1 MLKLVRAALTAA
13 VLAAVAVRLRRRA
26 RPREAAP
33 PPPGTAPAA
42 RRRGGGMLAPWL
54 AILAVVGAVVA
65 VLAIKPG
72 PIGAAERPAA
82 PASPIGWVS
91 PSPGPTPSSTP
102 APTLYAVLEDSCH
115 PRPAAIVVR
124 PLDPAVRGEVT
135 REWRRIERRHRG
147 GAVLG
152 RPGRAHTI
160 AVAEAQ
166 MGIRFPDDLRASLL
180 RHNGFT
186 LNGVR
191 FLTIRE
197 IRDAWR
203 TICHDPA
210 RAGLIPI
217 TGGTSLLP
225 RDGAYLAAV
234 REAS

>member
-13 VLAAVAVRLRRRA
+13 VLAAVAVRLRRRS
-26 RPREAAP
+26 RLREAAP
-33 PPPGTAPAA
+33 PPPGTAPAV
-42 RRRGGGMLAPWL
+42 RRRGGGMLVPWL
-54 AILAVVGAVVA
+54 AVLAVVGAVVA

-72 PIGAAERPAA
+72 PIGAAERPAV
-82 PASPIGWVS
+82 PATPS
-91 PSPGPTPSSTP
+91 PSPVPTPSSTP
-102 APTLYAVLEDSCH
+102 APTLYMVRTDSCH
-115 PRPAAIVVR
+115 PLPAPVVVR
-124 PLDPAVRGEVT
+124 PLDPAVRREVI
-135 REWRRIERRHRG
+135 REWRRIERRHPG

-166 MGIRFPDDLRASLL
+166 MGIHFPDDLRASLL

-210 RAGLIPI
+210 RAGLVPI
-217 TGGTSLLP
+217 TGGTSVLP